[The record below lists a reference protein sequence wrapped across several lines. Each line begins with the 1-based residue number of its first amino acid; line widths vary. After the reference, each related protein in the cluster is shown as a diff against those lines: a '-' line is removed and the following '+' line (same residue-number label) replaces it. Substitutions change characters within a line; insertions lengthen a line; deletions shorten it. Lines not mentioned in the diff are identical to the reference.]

1 MKIAVFPKTCAIAG
15 RPVMAAFIKSLQGED
30 YVICENHERPEAD
43 IVVMWSWLLGM
54 YGRDAIYNHY
64 KNTKTKFL
72 ILEVGALK
80 RNVSW
85 KIAIGG
91 INRDADFGNNIVDKN
106 RLALFGLQT
115 NEWKTKGEHII
126 VCGQNEKSLAW
137 NQGDTNRWLE
147 SIINWIRSYTDRP
160 IWFRPH
166 PRFKAQISKL
176 KTENL
181 HISVPKKI
189 GDIDEVDFSKALNNA
204 HAVVNY
210 NSNPAIESVL
220 SGVPVFVD
228 KSSLCWSVGNEI
240 GSDIN
245 RPVKPNRE
253 QWLQQISY
261 TEWFVDEIEKGIPWQ
276 RLKQNL
282 IVRKKNE

>member
-43 IVVMWSWLLGM
+43 VVVMWSWLLGM

-72 ILEVGALK
+72 ILEVGALA
-80 RNVSW
+80 RNHSW

-91 INRDADFGNNIVDKN
+91 INRDADFANSSVDDKRLSLFNLHTRPWRNNGKY
-106 RLALFGLQT
+106 
-115 NEWKTKGEHII
+115 II
-126 VCGQNEKSLAW
+126 VCGQNERSLAW
-137 NQGDTNRWLE
+137 DQGTTSDWAQ
-147 SIINWIRSYTDRP
+147 SMFKWIRRYTEMP

-166 PRFKAQISKL
+166 PRFPVSIKESKSNNVRIS
-176 KTENL
+176 T
-181 HISVPKKI
+181 PKKI
-189 GDIDEVDFSKALNNA
+189 GKIDEVDFDSALKHA
-204 HAVVNY
+204 YAVVNY

-220 SGVPVFVD
+220 AGVPVFVGE
-228 KSSLCWSVGNEI
+228 SSLCWSVGNEI
-240 GSDIN
+240 GTNLNPPATPD
-245 RPVKPNRE
+245 RTE
-253 QWLQQISY
+253 WLKQISY
-261 TEWFVDEIEKGIPWQ
+261 TEWFTKEIGNGIPWK

-282 IVRKKNE
+282 IDG